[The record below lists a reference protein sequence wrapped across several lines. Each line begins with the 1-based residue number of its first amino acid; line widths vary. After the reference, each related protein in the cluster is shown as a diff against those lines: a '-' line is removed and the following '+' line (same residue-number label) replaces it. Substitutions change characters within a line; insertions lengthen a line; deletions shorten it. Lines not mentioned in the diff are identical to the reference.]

1 MYFLSKTMSNLFSNP
16 KAKFI
21 LNPKVKFKTHSKHIF
36 SKLNE
41 KLFKHKAKNK
51 FKKNYFFLVLP
62 IYVINF
68 LKIIGC
74 YYKFKALF
82 F

>member
-1 MYFLSKTMSNLFSNP
+1 MLVFLAPFYKNFTQICIYTQCIFFQRQCQIYFSNP

-41 KLFKHKAKNK
+41 KLFKHKAKK
-51 FKKNYFFLVLP
+51 
-62 IYVINF
+62 
-68 LKIIGC
+68 
-74 YYKFKALF
+74 
-82 F
+82 

>member
-21 LNPKVKFKTHSKHIF
+21 SNPKVKLKHTQSIF
-36 SKLNE
+36 FPNLMKNYSNTRQ
-41 KLFKHKAKNK
+41 KNK
-51 FKKNYFFLVLP
+51 FKKMIFLVLP

-74 YYKFKALF
+74 YYKFKTLF